1 MTKISKIV
9 STIFVSGIIIS
20 SFFAPLGVEAQTRKT
35 LNDAQSSLEV
45 VIPATGITEGNLD
58 NQAATVVKGI
68 LVSMAL
74 VFFGLMV
81 YSGIVWMTA
90 RGEEDRI
97 TKARETI
104 IAATIGLIIVISA
117 YAVTNLVVDKVLIG

>member
-1 MTKISKIV
+1 MTKTLKFFSTVFVV
-9 STIFVSGIIIS
+9 SVIINV
-20 SFFAPLGVEAQTRKT
+20 FFSPVHALAQRKT
-35 LNDAQSSLEV
+35 LGDAQNSLET
-45 VIPATGITEGNLD
+45 VIPSTGITEGNLD

-68 LVSMAL
+68 LVAMAL

-104 IAATIGLIIVISA
+104 IAAVIGLVVVVSA
-117 YAVTNLVVDKVLIG
+117 YAVTNLLVDKVIIGS